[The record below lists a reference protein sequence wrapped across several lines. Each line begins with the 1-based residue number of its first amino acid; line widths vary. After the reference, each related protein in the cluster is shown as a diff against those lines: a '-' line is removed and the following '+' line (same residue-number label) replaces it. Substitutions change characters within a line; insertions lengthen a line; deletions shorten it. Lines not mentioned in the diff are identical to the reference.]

1 MNTDYSKPNTI
12 HLVPEPIVLI
22 FGKICSGKS
31 TYANALSYVTKAKHI
46 TVSDIV
52 KRVSGATTRSTLQ
65 MTHNLDEAIAVELV
79 KEIEKY
85 GKVVVDGIRQK
96 SIVDWLL
103 KHFHRDDILMLWL
116 DTPDEIREYRFRDR
130 IMTKD
135 DISFEQAD
143 QRDAELG
150 LLELQ
155 EALKKQY
162 VIINN

>member
-1 MNTDYSKPNTI
+1 ML
-12 HLVPEPIVLI
+12 LVPEPIVLL

-31 TYANALSYVTKAKHI
+31 TYANALAYITKAKHI

-65 MTHNLDEAIAVELV
+65 QTQDLDEAIAVELV
-79 KEIEKY
+79 REIEKY
-85 GKVVVDGIRQK
+85 GRVVVDGIRQK

-103 KHFHRDDILMLWL
+103 RHFRRDNILMIWL

-130 IMTKD
+130 VIAKD

-143 QRDAELG
+143 QKDAELG
-150 LLELQ
+150 LTELQ
-155 EALKKQY
+155 QSLKKQY
-162 VIINN
+162 VIVNN

>member
-1 MNTDYSKPNTI
+1 ML
-12 HLVPEPIVLI
+12 LVPEPIVLV

-31 TYANALSYVTKAKHI
+31 TYADALSYVIKAKHI

-65 MTHNLDEAIAVELV
+65 MTQNLDEAIAVELV
-79 KEIEKY
+79 HEIEKY
-85 GKVVVDGIRQK
+85 GRVVVDGIRQK

-103 KHFHRDDILMLWL
+103 KHFRSDDILMIWL
-116 DTPDEIREYRFRDR
+116 EVPDEIRKYRFHDR
-130 IMTKD
+130 VVSKD

-143 QRDAELG
+143 KRDAELG

-162 VIINN
+162 VTINN